1 MEDVTPQFGYFMA
14 ADARVIVGASRGRLG
29 KEHVM
34 ADRIL
39 VVDDDELICDLVSE
53 TLNFEGF
60 AVETAFSGEQ
70 ALRMLEG
77 ARPDLILL
85 DIMMSGINGF
95 EVCRTILGNPA
106 TREIPIIFLTAKG
119 QFEDELRGYEE
130 GAFDY
135 ITKPFHPLTLAPTI
149 RETLE
154 AYNHQDLEEKRQRR
168 IEKLRGLLSPRNLRD
183 IGRRS

>member
-1 MEDVTPQFGYFMA
+1 MGD
-14 ADARVIVGASRGRLG
+14 RV
-29 KEHVM
+29 
-34 ADRIL
+34 L

-77 ARPDLILL
+77 MRPDLILL
-85 DIMMSGINGF
+85 DIMMSGIDGF

-106 TREIPIIFLTAKG
+106 TRGIPIIFLTAKG

-168 IEKLRGLLSPRNLRD
+168 IEKLRGLLSPHNARD
-183 IGRRS
+183 TGRRP

>member
-1 MEDVTPQFGYFMA
+1 
-14 ADARVIVGASRGRLG
+14 
-29 KEHVM
+29 M
-34 ADRIL
+34 ADRVL

-60 AVETAFSGEQ
+60 EVETAFSGEQ
-70 ALRMLEG
+70 ALRMLG
-77 ARPDLILL
+77 TLHPDLVLL
-85 DIMMSGINGF
+85 DIMMSGIDGF
-95 EVCRTILGNPA
+95 EVCRQVLNNPD
-106 TREIPIIFLTAKG
+106 TRHIPIIFLTAKG

-168 IEKLRGLLSPRNLRD
+168 IEKLRGLLSPHSTAD
-183 IGRRS
+183 ARRHL

>member
-1 MEDVTPQFGYFMA
+1 MA
-14 ADARVIVGASRGRLG
+14 GRV
-29 KEHVM
+29 
-34 ADRIL
+34 L

-60 AVETAFSGEQ
+60 EVETAFSGEQ
-70 ALRMLEG
+70 ALRMLG
-77 ARPDLILL
+77 TLYPDLVLL
-85 DIMMSGINGF
+85 DIMMSGIDGF
-95 EVCRTILGNPA
+95 EVCRQVLNNPA
-106 TREIPIIFLTAKG
+106 TCHIPIIFLTAKG

-168 IEKLRGLLSPRNLRD
+168 IEKLRGLLSPHSTAD
-183 IGRRS
+183 AGRHL